1 MTQSMRRFFI
11 CLCTLALLSPATQ
24 VQAASPAL
32 AEPDPFTLIQT
43 PILTVKN
50 KKNIRVVYDIK
61 DDVWEAG
68 IGKGLYYVRGL
79 LEAYKTQGISEKNI
93 KVSVVLHG
101 APVYWLLNEDTYRL
115 FKRDE
120 FDFNPHDRVLQ
131 ELLAHGV
138 SVEVCNLTLRGKGW
152 TANDLMPGVTLVHDA
167 YTRLIDLQKQGY
179 AYIRF

>member
-1 MTQSMRRFFI
+1 M
-11 CLCTLALLSPATQ
+11 
-24 VQAASPAL
+24 
-32 AEPDPFTLIQT
+32 
-43 PILTVKN
+43 
-50 KKNIRVVYDIK
+50 
-61 DDVWEAG
+61 
-68 IGKGLYYVRGL
+68 
-79 LEAYKTQGISEKNI
+79 
-93 KVSVVLHG
+93 LHG
-101 APVYWLLNEDTYRL
+101 ATVYWLLKEDVYRQ

-120 FDFNPHDRVLQ
+120 FDFNPHDQVLQ

>member
-1 MTQSMRRFFI
+1 MRRIFI
-11 CLCTLALLSPATQ
+11 SLCTLSLLLLGAQALA
-24 VQAASPAL
+24 
-32 AEPDPFTLIQT
+32 AEPDPFTLTQT
-43 PILTVKN
+43 PILTITH
-50 KKNIRVVYDIK
+50 KKNIRVAYDIK

-79 LEAYKTQGISEKNI
+79 LEAYKSQGITQKNLKI
-93 KVSVVLHG
+93 SVVLHG
-101 APVYWLLNEDTYRL
+101 ATVYWLLKEDVYRQ

-120 FDFNPHDRVLQ
+120 FDFNPHDQILQ

-138 SVEVCNLTLRGKGW
+138 SVEVCNVTLRGKGW
-152 TANDLMPGVTLVHDA
+152 TANDLMQGVTLVHDA

>member
-1 MTQSMRRFFI
+1 MRHIFI
-11 CLCTLALLSPATQ
+11 SFCTLCLLSLSAQ
-24 VQAASPAL
+24 VLAASPPT
-32 AEPDPFTLIQT
+32 AEPDPFVLTQT
-43 PILTVKN
+43 PILTVTH

-61 DDVWEAG
+61 DDVWDAG
-68 IGKGLYYVRGL
+68 IGKGLYYARGL
-79 LEAYKTQGISEKNI
+79 LEAYKSQGISEKNI
-93 KVSVVLHG
+93 NISVVLHG
-101 APVYWLLNEDTYRL
+101 ATVYWLLKEDVYRQ
-115 FKRDE
+115 FKHDE

>member
-1 MTQSMRRFFI
+1 MRRIFVSRSTFS
-11 CLCTLALLSPATQ
+11 LLSLGA
-24 VQAASPAL
+24 QALA
-32 AEPDPFTLIQT
+32 AEPDPFALSQT
-43 PILTVKN
+43 PILAIN
-50 KKNIRVVYDIK
+50 HKKNIRVAYDIK

-79 LEAYKTQGISEKNI
+79 LEAYKSQGITQKNLKI
-93 KVSVVLHG
+93 SVVLHG
-101 APVYWLLNEDTYRL
+101 ATVYWLLKEDVYRQ

-120 FDFNPHDRVLQ
+120 FDFNPHDQILQ

-138 SVEVCNLTLRGKGW
+138 SVEVCNVTLRGKGW

-167 YTRLIDLQKQGY
+167 YTRLIDLQKQSY